1 MSEQPPKPYG
11 YPRSI
16 WLLPLVLL
24 LSCAKPEKQAVDYCK
39 QLDCHLGAITR
50 GVTSS
55 KQIALVFTGDEFADG
70 MATIQSTLQRFDIK
84 GGFFFTGNFYRN
96 SAFDEGI
103 RRLVASGH
111 YLGAHS
117 DRHLLYCDWGHR
129 DSLLVTK
136 EEFVA
141 DLGANYRE
149 MERFGVTQED
159 ATFFLPPYEWYN
171 EAISKW
177 TKEFGVQ
184 LINYSPGTISH
195 ADYTTPDMPN
205 YRSSDEILESI
216 LSYEQNAR
224 EGLKGFILL
233 SHIGV
238 APQRTDKFYLK
249 LEALIGELK
258 ARGYSFKRIDELLN
272 S

>member
-1 MSEQPPKPYG
+1 MSEQSKPHCCQG
-11 YPRSI
+11 I
-16 WLLPLVLL
+16 LWLMSLL
-24 LSCAKPEKQAVDYCK
+24 LILSCSVPETQVVEYCN
-39 QLDCHLGAITR
+39 QLDCDQGAITR

-96 SAFDEGI
+96 PAFDEGI
-103 RRLVASGH
+103 RQLVTSGH

-117 DRHLLYCDWGHR
+117 DRHLLYCDWSHR

-136 EEFVA
+136 EEFQA
-141 DLGANYRE
+141 DLRANYRE
-149 MERFGVTQED
+149 MERFGVKQED
-159 ATFFLPPYEWYN
+159 APFFLPPYEWYN
-171 EAISKW
+171 EAVSQW
-177 TKEFGVQ
+177 TNEFGVQ

-195 ADYTTPDMPN
+195 ADYTTPDMSN
-205 YRSSDEILESI
+205 YRSSDDILKSI
-216 LSYEQNAR
+216 FSYEQDAPD
-224 EGLKGFILL
+224 GLNGFILL

-238 APQRTDKFYLK
+238 APQRTDKFYLR